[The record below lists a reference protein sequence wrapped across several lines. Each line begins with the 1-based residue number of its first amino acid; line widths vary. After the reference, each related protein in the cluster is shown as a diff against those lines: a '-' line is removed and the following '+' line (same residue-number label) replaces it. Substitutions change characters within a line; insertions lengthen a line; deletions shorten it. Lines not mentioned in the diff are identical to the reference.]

1 MFFKIFGHAI
11 NLPHYVNKNA
21 PLSGAYSHMLI
32 QGRHG
37 SNISDTRLGIRL
49 KAKRMMRKK
58 YIQMNIDTYF
68 SGWLWTKEL
77 GPSHL
82 LISLSKTEWIWR
94 GFLDGK
100 TNPGEKS
107 PRKKISS

>member
-68 SGWLWTKEL
+68 SGWLWTKDL

-82 LISLSKTEWIWR
+82 LISLSKTEWRWR
-94 GFLDGK
+94 VSLNVKPSSED
-100 TNPGEKS
+100 
-107 PRKKISS
+107 ISLLNRFS